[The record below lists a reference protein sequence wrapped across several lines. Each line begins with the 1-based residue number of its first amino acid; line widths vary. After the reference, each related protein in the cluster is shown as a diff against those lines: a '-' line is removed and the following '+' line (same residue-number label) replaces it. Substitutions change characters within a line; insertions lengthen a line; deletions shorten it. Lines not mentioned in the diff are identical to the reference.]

1 MKHSL
6 LFLLVVFSFSCKLE
20 KKEAAIETHHTSKE
34 LLFAKGF
41 TIEKQDSGVTLI
53 TLKSPWPGAEK
64 AFTYALVPK
73 EKIRE
78 IKLNKKAY
86 DAIVAVPIEKVIVT
100 STTHVP
106 ALESLGV
113 ANKLVGFPDTRYISS
128 EETRALVETG
138 KILELG
144 VNGALN
150 TEMVIALQPDLVVG
164 YSLNSEN
171 NNYET
176 IQAAQIPVVYNGDW
190 MEESPLGK
198 AEWIKFFAAFFD
210 KEKEADHYFL
220 EVATAYQEAKALA
233 KTATNKPQVISG
245 AIYKDIWYLPGG
257 KSWAAQF
264 ISDASANYIYHDN
277 EESGSLSLSWESVL
291 EKGQSAD
298 FWISP
303 AQFTSHNAMLEN
315 SPHYQQFDAFKKRQV
330 YSFAGTVGSTGGV
343 IYYELAPNRPDVVL
357 KDLIHIFHPELL
369 PNYTP
374 YFFKPLK

>member
-1 MKHSL
+1 MKQSL
-6 LFLLVVFSFSCKLE
+6 LFLLVILSFSCKLE
-20 KKEAAIETHHTSKE
+20 KKETALVNQNTSKE

-53 TLKSPWPGAEK
+53 TLKSPWPDAEK

-73 EKIRE
+73 EKIHGVT
-78 IKLNKKAY
+78 LNKEAY

-100 STTHVP
+100 STTHIP

-113 ANKLVGFPDTRYISS
+113 VNKLVGFPDTRYISS
-128 EETRALVETG
+128 KETRALVETG
-138 KILELG
+138 KIKELG

-164 YSLNSEN
+164 YSMNSEN

-198 AEWIKFFAAFFD
+198 AEWIKFFAAFFE
-210 KEKEADHYFL
+210 KEKEADSYFL
-220 EVATAYQEAKALA
+220 EIATAYQEAKALA
-233 KTATNKPQVISG
+233 KTATNKPRVISG

-264 ISDASANYIYHDN
+264 ISDASANYIYNDN
-277 EESGSLSLSWESVL
+277 EERGSLSLSWESVL

-303 AQFTSHNAMLEN
+303 SQFTSYKTMLEN

-330 YSFAGTVGSTGGV
+330 YSFAGTVGNTGGV
-343 IYYELAPNRPDVVL
+343 IYYELAPNRPDLVL

-374 YFFKPLK
+374 YFFKPLE